1 MSDGNRPQTLPCSG
15 CGDAVDPLRAARVAV
30 FGERFHYF
38 CSSGCRERFA
48 PSNPPLA
55 RAATPMAEPAPAGPA
70 RLPIAAVRPNATDDS
85 ADADDD
91 AAHADD
97 DAADADD
104 GAADAAD
111 GAAEADDAPASA
123 AGYADMPGH
132 TESPACGPDADA
144 LSCDELGRDEPRA
157 DEPQLPRPK
166 ASSPPHAGA
175 RVRPGQPELPRAGLR
190 CPELHVCA
198 AIGLGALSVDL
209 LWGAGSPGWLVPG
222 ADAAALGLLCWGTW
236 RREEL
241 VWRGPAL
248 LALLV
253 PFAATLAAL
262 GSLLIEGR
270 AASHSAGVAGAI
282 CFAAATSLALVSQ
295 QRQVHAAQRSRLEQA
310 LRGSVRR
317 PSTTSALGELR
328 PGEEFLLELDDRAPA
343 DAVIVAG
350 RALIEPWFESPL
362 RIARQEG
369 NTLLA
374 GARVVDGA
382 VRAVV
387 RWAGMDRAWARLSLD
402 PRRRADRHAS
412 PARLAE
418 RLSTTGALALGV
430 LGALLAFSAQPHP
443 ALVLSSAAALAA
455 TLANIALPELV
466 ALQLSGGVYEL
477 LARGIS
483 FREPAALDRAAHTSA
498 VVFCAEG
505 TLFSD
510 EPSVASIEPAG
521 SLTKDDLLALLVGAF
536 AGVGSPVAT
545 ALQRCAQAYQ
555 VRPDGTRS
563 PSHTP
568 GLGVTAVASTGQSL
582 VVGTR
587 ALLLGRRISVAGA
600 EARIAELEAL
610 GRGVLLAALDG
621 RYVGLVALQDGIAA
635 GGRAAVQ
642 SLIDARVEAILLSGE
657 ARDTCKALACH
668 LGIDHI
674 RPEVAPEDRAAEL
687 RRLADSTP
695 GLAVVGRASKDDAAL
710 GMVPLSINID
720 GAGGPL
726 GRWDIDVASGD
737 VRDAALAVH
746 VARRLYAD
754 TTRAIVTCCA
764 PALIALFTQLLGLP
778 AWFAPIAGV
787 TGSVLAMHRSRRHQT
802 KNTEPQTELGRPAAA
817 I

>member
-1 MSDGNRPQTLPCSG
+1 MSDASRTQTLPCSG

-38 CSSGCRERFA
+38 CSLGCRERFA
-48 PSNPPLA
+48 PSSPPPVASVCAAAPTAAPDPAQRPVASA
-55 RAATPMAEPAPAGPA
+55 RAHLPDAAAEPAETFSGIPGGAAKSAPGHASPDEPSTDEPSAGEPSTDEADSAESPVAAGP
-70 RLPIAAVRPNATDDS
+70 
-85 ADADDD
+85 
-91 AAHADD
+91 
-97 DAADADD
+97 
-104 GAADAAD
+104 
-111 GAAEADDAPASA
+111 
-123 AGYADMPGH
+123 
-132 TESPACGPDADA
+132 
-144 LSCDELGRDEPRA
+144 
-157 DEPQLPRPK
+157 
-166 ASSPPHAGA
+166 ASSPPLRDDLGPALGPQGA
-175 RVRPGQPELPRAGLR
+175 RPETRPRARTTATARPRHAAHPRGGLR
-190 CPELHVCA
+190 CPELYACA
-198 AIGLGALSVDL
+198 ALGLGSLSVDI
-209 LWGAGSPGWLVPG
+209 LWGTGSPGWLSPG
-222 ADAAALGLLCWGTW
+222 AAAAALALLCWGTW

-248 LALLV
+248 LGLLV

-262 GSLLIEGR
+262 GSLLVEGR
-270 AASHSAGVAGAI
+270 AVSHSAGVAGAI

-295 QRQVHAAQRSRLEQA
+295 QRQAHAAQRLRLEQA
-310 LRGSVRR
+310 LRGNVRR
-317 PSTTSALGELR
+317 PGTTAALGELR
-328 PGEEFLLELDDRAPA
+328 PGEEFLLERGDRSPA

-350 RALIEPWFESPL
+350 RAQIEPWLESSL
-362 RIARQEG
+362 RVPRQEG
-369 NTLLA
+369 NTVLA

-387 RWAGMDRAWARLSLD
+387 RWAGMDRAWARLGLD
-402 PRRRADRHAS
+402 PERRADRHAS

-418 RLSTTGALALGV
+418 RLSTTGALALAV
-430 LGALLAFSAQPHP
+430 LGALLAFSSHPHP

-466 ALQLSGGVYEL
+466 ALQLSSGVYEL

-521 SLTKDDLLALLVGAF
+521 SLAKDDLLALLAGAF
-536 AGVGSPVAT
+536 AGVGSPLAA

-555 VRPDGTRS
+555 VRADATRS
-563 PSHTP
+563 PNHAP

-587 ALLLGRRISVAGA
+587 ALLLERRISVAGA
-600 EARIAELEAL
+600 ETRIAELEAL

-635 GGRAAVQ
+635 GARAAVQ
-642 SLIDARVEAILLSGE
+642 SLIDARVEAILLSGA
-657 ARDTCKALACH
+657 ARDTCKALAHH

-674 RPEVAPEDRAAEL
+674 RPEVAPGERAAEL

-695 GLAVVGRASKDDAAL
+695 GLAIVGRASKDDAAL

-720 GAGGPL
+720 GASGPL

-737 VRDAALAVH
+737 VRDAAHAVH

-754 TTRAIVTCCA
+754 TARAIVTSSV
-764 PALIALFTQLLGLP
+764 PALAALFANLLGLP
-778 AWFAPIAGV
+778 AWLAPIAGV
-787 TGSVLAMHRSRRHQT
+787 TGSVLAIQRSRRHQMKT
-802 KNTEPQTELGRPAAA
+802 SEPRSELGQHAAA
-817 I
+817 V